1 MFNDEWE
8 RRFEELEDA
17 LFECHERGGDIE
29 REVPE
34 EWAEYKEME
43 LVYQTEFF

>member
-1 MFNDEWE
+1 MTVYD
-8 RRFEELEDA
+8 
-17 LFECHERGGDIE
+17 GGDIE

-34 EWAEYKEME
+34 EWAEYKEMG